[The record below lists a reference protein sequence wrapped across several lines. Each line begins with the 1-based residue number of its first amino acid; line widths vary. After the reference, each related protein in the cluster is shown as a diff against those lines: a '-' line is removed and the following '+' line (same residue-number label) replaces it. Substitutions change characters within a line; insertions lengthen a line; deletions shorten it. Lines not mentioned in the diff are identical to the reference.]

1 MILFGGV
8 ASRTNSRHPAALSMR
23 RLRPYLL
30 LSLFLSAFV
39 FAGCKG
45 NCRKLAERLCDC
57 AANNSLKDVCL
68 QRAANEDSRVGTT
81 PADEARCSDLLK
93 VCDCHTTDTVQ
104 GKVNCGLARQ
114 P

>member
-1 MILFGGV
+1 ML
-8 ASRTNSRHPAALSMR
+8 

-30 LSLFLSAFV
+30 LSLLLSAFL

-57 AANNSLKDVCL
+57 AANSTLKDVCL
-68 QRAANEDSRVGTT
+68 QRAANEDSRIGATS
-81 PADEARCSDLLK
+81 ADEARCSTLLQT
-93 VCDCHTTDTVQ
+93 CDCHITNTVQ

>member
-1 MILFGGV
+1 
-8 ASRTNSRHPAALSMR
+8 MR
-23 RLRPYLL
+23 RIRPYLL
-30 LSLFLSAFV
+30 FSFFLSASF

-57 AANNSLKDVCL
+57 AASNSLKDVCL
-68 QRAANEDSRVGTT
+68 QRAANEDGRIGATST
-81 PADEARCSDLLK
+81 DEARCSDLLK
-93 VCDCHTTDTVQ
+93 ICDCHTINTVQ